1 MVMYEQQMT
10 QFVMDK
16 QEEQLNRLRKDYV
29 FDDPDRVRSFLKSHR
44 SLSEIFIEAVPELK
58 RCFGKDATLQ
68 IQVLWEEGTPRTIYG
83 VVLWKDTLRSAR
95 AALQRFDESWWSNSD
110 FLMMEAATINCGHC
124 RSATRMTT
132 ANGLQ
137 CWGAG

>member
-1 MVMYEQQMT
+1 MNQAYVEQSTGADWSKPIWGASNPTTKQYASLTNSEATDGLMVMYEQQMT

-58 RCFGKDATLQ
+58 RWL
-68 IQVLWEEGTPRTIYG
+68 
-83 VVLWKDTLRSAR
+83 
-95 AALQRFDESWWSNSD
+95 
-110 FLMMEAATINCGHC
+110 
-124 RSATRMTT
+124 
-132 ANGLQ
+132 
-137 CWGAG
+137 